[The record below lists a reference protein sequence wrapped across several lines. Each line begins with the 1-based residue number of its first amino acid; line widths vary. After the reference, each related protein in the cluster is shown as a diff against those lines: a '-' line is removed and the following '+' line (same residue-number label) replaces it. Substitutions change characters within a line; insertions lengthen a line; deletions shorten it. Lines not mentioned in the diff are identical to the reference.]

1 MFENMSEGKL
11 KKLVTAVVVAG
22 TILIVFLLGVVLY
35 QFISMGVKQSK
46 IDSMNAQISEY
57 EQLIAKLDE
66 DLDAYSREQILEQL
80 AREYG
85 YIYPDDVTMGDLS

>member
-66 DLDAYSREQILEQL
+66 DLDAYSREQVLEQL

>member
-11 KKLVTAVVVAG
+11 KKLVTAVVIAG
-22 TILIVFLLGVVLY
+22 TILVVFLLGVILY
-35 QFISMGVKQSK
+35 QFVSMGVKQGK

-57 EQLIAKLDE
+57 EQLIAQLDE
-66 DLDAYSREQILEQL
+66 DLDAYTREEILEKL

-85 YIYPDDVTMGDLS
+85 YIYPDDVTMGDIS

>member
-46 IDSMNAQISEY
+46 IDSTNAQISEY